1 MSFKHII
8 AIAAAAALLG
18 CGSSAPKTSTGEP
31 VTDTVDQ
38 AILDQ
43 PAPDFTLTDI
53 SGAEVTLSQYRGQT
67 VILEWFNPQCPFIV
81 YAHGEG
87 PLSEMGE
94 IPGAGDAS
102 VVWLAINSGAP
113 GKQGHGLDLNIEK
126 HSEYGMSY
134 PVLIDEDGKV
144 GKLYGA
150 KTTPHIFII
159 DQDGSLVYN
168 GALDNAPL
176 GNLADDGV
184 LTSHVATALSDM
196 AGTMGVIENP
206 KTKPYGCSVKY

>member
-1 MSFKHII
+1 MSFKHLI
-8 AIAAAAALLG
+8 AFASAAALIG
-18 CGSSAPKTSTGEP
+18 CGSSSSQTSTGGP

-43 PAPDFTLTDI
+43 PAPDFTLTDLD
-53 SGAEVTLSQYRGQT
+53 GADVTLSDYRGQT
-67 VILEWFNPQCPFIV
+67 VIIEWFNPQCPFIV

-87 PLSEMGE
+87 PLSDMSV

-102 VVWLAINSGAP
+102 IVWLAINSGAP
-113 GKQGHGLDLNIEK
+113 GKQGHGVELNQQK
-126 HSEYGMSY
+126 RAEYGMSY
-134 PVLIDEDGKV
+134 PILIDEDGKV

-159 DQDGSLVYN
+159 DQEGSIVYK

-176 GNLADDGV
+176 GKLADDGV
-184 LTSHVATALSDM
+184 LTNHVAAALEDM
-196 AGTMGVIENP
+196 SGPDGVVDNP
-206 KTKPYGCSVKY
+206 STKPYGCSVKY